1 MIECRY
7 STNSPISGCFIDQP
21 LAYARGTVPT
31 AQGEIEMAK
40 RIENECAF
48 CAEEIIDGE
57 EVVGKDWKVYC
68 SERCAEAGEK
78 MSLEEWRKAMH
89 SDRTDSQDAKRAKID
104 TDPHFSLGL
113 S

>member
-1 MIECRY
+1 
-7 STNSPISGCFIDQP
+7 
-21 LAYARGTVPT
+21 
-31 AQGEIEMAK
+31 MAK

-48 CAEEIIDGE
+48 CAGEIIKGE

-78 MSLEEWRKAMH
+78 MSLEEWRKAMLY
-89 SDRTDSQDAKRAKID
+89 DEDDSEDAKPARID
-104 TDPHFSLGL
+104 ADPHFSLSL